1 MKSDSKVIEKCERNE
16 SKASDIVHGKYK
28 ILPASV
34 HETPAEPLIEAPVSV
49 DKTPAEPVVEA
60 SAPVDEPPVQSVLET
75 PAGSVTESAT
85 HPEHKNPPLA
95 EPVPSPPRSPSLVET
110 IGYSTNK
117 QTNWSVIHL

>member
-34 HETPAEPLIEAPVSV
+34 HETPAEP
-49 DKTPAEPVVEA
+49 VVEA
-60 SAPVDEPPVQSVLET
+60 SVPVDEPPVQSVLET